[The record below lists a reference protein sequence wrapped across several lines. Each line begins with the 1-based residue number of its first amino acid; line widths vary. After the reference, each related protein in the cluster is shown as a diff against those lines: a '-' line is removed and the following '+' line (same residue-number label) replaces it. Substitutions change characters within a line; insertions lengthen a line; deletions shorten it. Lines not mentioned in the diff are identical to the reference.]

1 MTAAFLSS
9 APLLTFYSTPRP
21 VCLRKW
27 AAWARNALG
36 GSVKASGDSL
46 GGPRDGFWGP
56 DFPAL
61 CLTGSMDTREETE
74 KVLIQ
79 TCGARSCSFAENDEA
94 LQGLDLL
101 PAVRRSKR
109 WLAQRL
115 EFGVFM
121 YVIDQIWRIGLA
133 ELNIFFIK
141 VDVQYYRSYRCTT

>member
-1 MTAAFLSS
+1 MQGSAQALAEIVKNTENFLKESGEKLSQEDKAVIEQKLNEAKIKGEQLTIKAEQSKKELDKVVKTAI
-9 APLLTFYSTPRP
+9 
-21 VCLRKW
+21 
-27 AAWARNALG
+27 
-36 GSVKASGDSL
+36 
-46 GGPRDGFWGP
+46 
-56 DFPAL
+56 
-61 CLTGSMDTREETE
+61 REETE